1 MNFSL
6 PCSVFVLNAA
16 KQIYVKIF
24 ISNPMKK
31 KWINVV
37 IILIITVVFLWWS
50 LKDNFNEVVET
61 LFSSNLGWLFVALL
75 TFAVYMLFDTLS
87 TYGIIKIYK
96 KDVTFKFALYLG
108 LINKFFCGI
117 TPLSSGGQPMQIYE
131 LKKKGVPVS
140 TGANIEVQAYMMFQ
154 IALMFLAILSV
165 IFDAIFHFFQ
175 YVPVLQQMMVAG
187 FVINLVILLI
197 LLFISFSKNFN
208 KAVVGGVINFLAK
221 FGLVKNK
228 KAKIE
233 KWNSACQNY
242 YDNGQALLRN
252 KKVFARGVLYQLAA
266 LTVYYLLPIFIALAI
281 GCADNLNVIN
291 VFAASSY
298 VFVMGCY
305 VPIPGASGGMEA
317 GFMGFFGNF
326 VDGSALSVFVLL
338 WRGITY
344 YLPMIAGAIA
354 FNVYNSK
361 GAMKEI
367 EEMTKKGQ

>member
-1 MNFSL
+1 MKHKW
-6 PCSVFVLNAA
+6 LN
-16 KQIYVKIF
+16 IL
-24 ISNPMKK
+24 
-31 KWINVV
+31 V
-37 IILIITVVFLWWS
+37 ILAITVGFLWFV
-50 LKDNFNEVVET
+50 LKDNFNQVVET
-61 LFSSNLGWLFVALL
+61 LFASNIGWILVALL
-75 TFAVYMLFDTLS
+75 CFCVYMVFDTLS

-96 KDVTFKFALYLG
+96 KDITFKFALYLG

-117 TPLSSGGQPMQIYE
+117 TPLSTGGQPMQIYE

-175 YVPVLQQMMVAG
+175 YAPVLQQMMVAG

-252 KKVFARGVLYQLAA
+252 KKVFARGVAYQLVA

>member
-1 MNFSL
+1 MKHKW
-6 PCSVFVLNAA
+6 LN
-16 KQIYVKIF
+16 IL
-24 ISNPMKK
+24 
-31 KWINVV
+31 V
-37 IILIITVVFLWWS
+37 ILAITVGFLWFV
-50 LKDNFNEVVET
+50 LKDNFNQVVET
-61 LFSSNLGWLFVALL
+61 LFASNIGWILVALL
-75 TFAVYMLFDTLS
+75 CFCVYMIFDTLS

-96 KDVTFKFALYLG
+96 KDITFKFALYLG

-117 TPLSSGGQPMQIYE
+117 TPLSTGGQPMQIYE

-252 KKVFARGVLYQLAA
+252 KKVFARGVAYQLAA

>member
-1 MNFSL
+1 MKHKW
-6 PCSVFVLNAA
+6 LN
-16 KQIYVKIF
+16 
-24 ISNPMKK
+24 
-31 KWINVV
+31 
-37 IILIITVVFLWWS
+37 ILIILAITVGFLWFV
-50 LKDNFNEVVET
+50 LKDNFNQVVET
-61 LFSSNLGWLFVALL
+61 LFSSNIGWILVALL
-75 TFAVYMLFDTLS
+75 CFCVYMVFDTLS
-87 TYGIIKIYK
+87 TYGIIRIYK
-96 KDVTFKFALYLG
+96 KDTTFKFALYLG

-117 TPLSSGGQPMQIYE
+117 TPLSTGGQPMQIYE

-154 IALMFLAILSV
+154 IALMILAILSV
-165 IFDAIFHFFQ
+165 IFDGIFHFFQ

-208 KAVVGGVINFLAK
+208 RTVAGGIIGFLAK
-221 FGLVKNK
+221 FGLIKNK

-233 KWNSACQNY
+233 KWNNACQNY
-242 YDNGQALLRN
+242 YENGQALLRN
-252 KKVFARGVLYQLAA
+252 KKVFARGVAYQIIA
-266 LTVYYLLPIFIALAI
+266 LTTYYLLPIFIAFAI

-354 FNVYNSK
+354 FNIYNSK
-361 GAMKEI
+361 GVYKEI
-367 EEMTKKGQ
+367 EKMTEEKE